1 MAALPY
7 IEETFGILTDDQL
20 YLDCVLL
27 RPVNTPEEQLHGLR
41 VWVPKY
47 PLTKESVLTCAR
59 QQVKANGANGRAA
72 HLVFDLRGTGY
83 SDGLAGDFNFNR
95 DLRAIRDWGK
105 ERFGP
110 QINIGFLGRPTT
122 TNGRVY
128 IWPLP
133 GNSQIESYYYPPN
146 TRKLSQPCLLYLA
159 TYGHFTEQD
168 DALCHAFSQMGFAVY
183 GLDPLRYLLHA
194 SSEAPLLPEDL
205 ENDMGQ
211 LIQMLPSKPI
221 VIAQPLAAGL
231 GIMWAAKVKAV
242 QGLVSI
248 GSAQRGLK
256 AKHIFRT
263 HNPHTYLLA
272 RHVRRIAPRPLVL
285 VQHEGSQLGGADD
298 EMGIL
303 MQSSLSPHR
312 LERTRKI
319 TVRFLDPL
327 IQWIQS
333 GGV

>member
-1 MAALPY
+1 MTTPTHH
-7 IEETFGILTDDQL
+7 EEAFGILTDDQL
-20 YLDCVLL
+20 YIDCALF
-27 RPVNTPEEQLHGLR
+27 RPAKTPETQLSGLR

-47 PLTKESVLTCAR
+47 PLTKESVAACAR
-59 QQVKANGANGRAA
+59 HQVKSAGPMGHVA

-83 SDGLAGDFNFNR
+83 SDGLEGDFHFNR
-95 DLRAIRDWGK
+95 DFQAIHDWAK
-105 ERFGP
+105 ERFHSD
-110 QINIGFLGRPTT
+110 INVGFLGRPLL

-128 IWPLP
+128 MWPLS

-146 TRKLSQPCLLYLA
+146 TRKLSQPCLLYMA
-159 TYGHFTEQD
+159 SYGHFTKED
-168 DALCHAFSQMGFAVY
+168 DAICHAFSQMNFAVY

-194 SSEAPLLPEDL
+194 SSTAPLLPQDL
-205 ENDMGQ
+205 ERDMNQ

-221 VIAQPLAAGL
+221 IIARPLAAGL
-231 GIMWAAKVKAV
+231 GIMWTAKVEAV
-242 QGLVSI
+242 QGIISI

-256 AKHIFRT
+256 AKHIFHN

-272 RHVRRIAPRPLVL
+272 RYARRIAPRPFVI
-285 VQHEGSQLGGADD
+285 VQHEGHPLGGKDD
-298 EMGIL
+298 EVGML
-303 MQSSLSPHR
+303 MHSSLSPHR